1 MKLKLVSGA
10 INLSRIH
17 SSHPGDVRD
26 SLIIWKLYGIL
37 YLYLRSLYSN
47 LKSSYFFPLH
57 YKSDFAE
64 TDIVLTKP
72 LYPGRN
78 HSQGS
83 SQQDPKNLAR
93 YFLRH
98 NRPFPCSRS
107 IYILAV
113 CTNLV
118 TIKEPWMFVLNSNIV
133 FITRTRKTG

>member
-83 SQQDPKNLAR
+83 SQQDPKNHSEL
-93 YFLRH
+93 LSTSQMSGGSPSPC
-98 NRPFPCSRS
+98 NRSV
-107 IYILAV
+107 YKLAV

-118 TIKEPWMFVLNSNIV
+118 TIKEL
-133 FITRTRKTG
+133 